1 MPGETA
7 SPVVTQTLSGCCR
20 FVTFRGHTDTTSP
33 EERTGKAYR
42 GGSVSERFYVEGGKQ
57 LQGEIEVSGA
67 KNAALKLI
75 AAALLAPGKTVLHHV
90 PRIKDVRTMLALL
103 DELGVGTRFTGST
116 LEIDASTVES
126 YTAPYEL
133 VRQMRASLVVLGPL
147 VARFGEAE
155 VSAPGGC
162 NLGLRKFNFHVDG
175 LRALGADVELD
186 HGFIKASAP
195 DGLHAAEVNFEY
207 PSVGATENVMMAAV
221 LADGVTIIENGARE
235 PEISALAGFLN
246 SMGARV
252 MGAGTGRIVI
262 EGVDELRPTE
272 WTVMPDRIEAGTLLM
287 ATAATGGDVT
297 ITNALPE
304 HLKMELVKL
313 REMGVEVSATQGSPG
328 IRVRVDP
335 PASLSGV
342 DVATLPF
349 PGFATD
355 LQAQM
360 MVLLTQATGA
370 GIITE
375 NVYENR
381 LQVAEEL
388 NRLDAG
394 IDLFGGHRALIRGP
408 RRLSGTIVQAP
419 DLRGGAALV
428 MAGLV
433 SEGTTVVDGATHILR
448 GYEDFEDK
456 LTALGATVAFE
467 TEARIAR

>member
-1 MPGETA
+1 M
-7 SPVVTQTLSGCCR
+7 
-20 FVTFRGHTDTTSP
+20 
-33 EERTGKAYR
+33 
-42 GGSVSERFYVEGGKQ
+42 SERFYVEGGKQ

-67 KNAALKLI
+67 KNAALKFI

-90 PRIKDVRTMLALL
+90 PRIKDVHTMLALL
-103 DELGVGTRFTGST
+103 DELGVGTRFTGSS
-116 LEIDASTVES
+116 LQIDASTVES
-126 YTAPYEL
+126 YTAPYDL

-147 VARFGEAE
+147 AARFGEAE

-175 LRALGADVELD
+175 LRALGARVELD

-195 DGLHAAEVNFEY
+195 GGLRAAEVNFEY

-262 EGVDELRPTE
+262 EGVDELHPTE
-272 WTVMPDRIEAGTLLM
+272 WTVMPDRIEAGTFLM
-287 ATAATGGDVT
+287 ATAAAGGDVT
-297 ITNALPE
+297 VTNALPE
-304 HLKMELVKL
+304 HLKMELEKL
-313 REMGVEVSATQGSPG
+313 REMGVEVSATQGTPG
-328 IRVRVDP
+328 IRIKVDDP
-335 PASLSGV
+335 SSLSGV

-408 RRLSGTIVQAP
+408 RRLSGTIVEAP

-433 SEGTTVVDGATHILR
+433 SDGTTVVDGAKHILR
-448 GYEDFEDK
+448 GYEDFEEK
-456 LTALGATVAFE
+456 LTKLGATVAFE
-467 TEARIAR
+467 VETGIAR

>member
-1 MPGETA
+1 
-7 SPVVTQTLSGCCR
+7 
-20 FVTFRGHTDTTSP
+20 
-33 EERTGKAYR
+33 
-42 GGSVSERFYVEGGKQ
+42 VSERFYVEGGKR
-57 LQGEIEVSGA
+57 LQGEVEVSGA
-67 KNAALKLI
+67 KNAALKFV

-90 PRIKDVRTMLALL
+90 PRIKDIHTMLALL
-103 DELGVGTRFTGST
+103 DELGVGTSFSGDT
-116 LEIDASTVES
+116 LEIDASTVDS

-147 VARFGEAE
+147 VARFGQAE

-195 DGLHAAEVNFEY
+195 GGLRAAEVNFEY

-221 LADGVTIIENGARE
+221 LADGITIIENSARE

-246 SMGARV
+246 SMGAQV

-262 EGVDELRPTE
+262 EGVRELHPTE
-272 WTVMPDRIEAGTLLM
+272 WTVMPDRIEAGTFLM

-297 ITNALPE
+297 VTNALPE
-304 HLKMELVKL
+304 HLKMELDKL
-313 REMGVEVSATQGSPG
+313 RDMGVEVYATPGTPG
-328 IRVRVDP
+328 IRVRVEDP
-335 PASLSGV
+335 GMLSGV

-360 MVLLTQATGA
+360 MVLLTQASGA

-388 NRLDAG
+388 NRLDAA
-394 IDLFGGHRALIRGP
+394 IDLFGGHRALVRGP
-408 RRLSGTIVQAP
+408 RRLSSSIVQSP

-433 SEGTTVVDGATHILR
+433 ADGTTVVDGAQHILR

-456 LTALGATVAFE
+456 LSGLGATVAFE
-467 TEARIAR
+467 AGAPVTR

>member
-1 MPGETA
+1 
-7 SPVVTQTLSGCCR
+7 
-20 FVTFRGHTDTTSP
+20 
-33 EERTGKAYR
+33 
-42 GGSVSERFYVEGGKQ
+42 VSERFYVEGGKQ

-67 KNAALKLI
+67 KNAALKFI

-90 PRIKDVRTMLALL
+90 PRIKDVHTMLALL
-103 DELGVGTRFTGST
+103 DELGVGTRFTGSA

-147 VARFGEAE
+147 AARFGEAE

-195 DGLHAAEVNFEY
+195 NGLRAAEVNFEY

-221 LADGVTIIENGARE
+221 RADGVTIIENGARE

-262 EGVDELRPTE
+262 EGVEELRPTK
-272 WTVMPDRIEAGTLLM
+272 WTVMPDRIEAGTFLM

-297 ITNALPE
+297 VTNALPE
-304 HLKMELVKL
+304 HLKMELEKL
-313 REMGVEVSATQGSPG
+313 REMGVEVDATQGTPG
-328 IRVRVDP
+328 IRVSVID

-355 LQAQM
+355 LQAQV

-433 SEGTTVVDGATHILR
+433 SEGTTVVEGATHILR

>member
-1 MPGETA
+1 M
-7 SPVVTQTLSGCCR
+7 
-20 FVTFRGHTDTTSP
+20 
-33 EERTGKAYR
+33 
-42 GGSVSERFYVEGGKQ
+42 SERFYVEGGKR
-57 LQGEIEVSGA
+57 LQGEVEVSGA
-67 KNAALKLI
+67 KNAALKFV

-90 PRIKDVRTMLALL
+90 PRIKDIHTMLALL
-103 DELGVGTRFTGST
+103 DELGVGTSFSGNT
-116 LEIDASTVES
+116 LEIEASTVDS

-147 VARFGEAE
+147 VARFGQAE

-195 DGLHAAEVNFEY
+195 GGLRAAEVNFDY
-207 PSVGATENVMMAAV
+207 PSVGATENVMMASV
-221 LADGVTIIENGARE
+221 LADGITIIENGARE
-235 PEISALAGFLN
+235 PEISALADFLN
-246 SMGARV
+246 SMGAKV

-262 EGVDELRPTE
+262 EGVRQLHPTE
-272 WTVMPDRIEAGTLLM
+272 WTVMPDRIEAGTFLM
-287 ATAATGGDVT
+287 ATAAAGGDVT
-297 ITNALPE
+297 VTNALPE
-304 HLKMELVKL
+304 HLKMELDKL
-313 REMGVEVSATQGSPG
+313 REMGVDVSVTPGSPG
-328 IRVRVDP
+328 IRVRVDDP
-335 PASLSGV
+335 TSLSGV

-360 MVLLTQATGA
+360 MVLLTQASGA

-388 NRLDAG
+388 NRLDAA
-394 IDLFGGHRALIRGP
+394 IDLFGGHRALVRGP
-408 RRLSGTIVQAP
+408 RRLSSSIVQSP

-433 SEGTTVVDGATHILR
+433 ADGTTVVDGAQHILR

-456 LTALGATVAFE
+456 LSGLGATVAFE
-467 TEARIAR
+467 AGAPVTR

>member
-1 MPGETA
+1 
-7 SPVVTQTLSGCCR
+7 
-20 FVTFRGHTDTTSP
+20 
-33 EERTGKAYR
+33 
-42 GGSVSERFYVEGGKQ
+42 VSERFYVEGGKR

-67 KNAALKLI
+67 KNAALKFV
-75 AAALLAPGKTVLHHV
+75 AAALLAPGKTVLHRV
-90 PRIKDVRTMLALL
+90 PRIKDIQTMIALL
-103 DELGVGTRFTGST
+103 DELGVKTSFSGST
-116 LEIDASTVES
+116 LEIDASTVDS

-147 VARFGEAE
+147 AARFGEAE

-175 LRALGADVELD
+175 LRALGAEVELD

-195 DGLHAAEVNFEY
+195 HGLRAAEVNFEY

-252 MGAGTGRIVI
+252 KGAGTGRIVI
-262 EGVDELRPTE
+262 EGVEELHPTE
-272 WTVMPDRIEAGTLLM
+272 WTVMPDRIEAGTFLM
-287 ATAATGGDVT
+287 AMAATGGDVT
-297 ITNALPE
+297 VTNALPE
-304 HLKMELVKL
+304 HLKMELEKL
-313 REMGVEVSATQGSPG
+313 REMGVQVDATPGSPG
-328 IRVRVDP
+328 IRARVDD

-360 MVLLTQATGA
+360 MVLLTQASGA

-388 NRLDAG
+388 NRLDAA

-408 RRLSGTIVQAP
+408 RRLQGTIVQAP

-448 GYEDFEDK
+448 GYEDFEEK
-456 LTALGATVAFE
+456 LTSLGATVAFE
-467 TEARIAR
+467 AGAPLHR